1 MFTPLDDYVAV
12 LPIEPEKETSFG
24 LIIPDVAQSAPPIGT
39 VVAAGPGKPSSDGS
53 LIPLLVSEGDT
64 VLFRENPNYLRFT
77 VEGHNCL
84 LMRSGDL
91 IAKL

>member
-24 LIIPDVAQSAPPIGT
+24 LIIPEQAQSAPPIGT
-39 VVAAGPGKPSSDGS
+39 VIAAGPGKPASDGT
-53 LIPLLVSEGDT
+53 LVALQVAEGDT
-64 VLFRENPNYLRFT
+64 VLFRENPHYMRFGI
-77 VEGHNCL
+77 EGHDCL
-84 LMRSGDL
+84 LLRSGDL

>member
-39 VVAAGPGKPSSDGS
+39 VVAVGPGRLDSAGN
-53 LIPLLVSEGDT
+53 LIRLLVSEGDT
-64 VLFRENPNYLRFT
+64 ILYRPNPGFMRFT
-77 VEGHNCL
+77 IEGEDCF
-84 LMRSGDL
+84 LMRSTDL